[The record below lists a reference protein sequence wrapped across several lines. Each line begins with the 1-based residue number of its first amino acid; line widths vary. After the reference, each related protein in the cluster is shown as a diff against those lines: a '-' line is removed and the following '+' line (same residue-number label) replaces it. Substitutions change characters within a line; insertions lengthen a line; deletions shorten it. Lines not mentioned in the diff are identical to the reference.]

1 MHTEDVQDP
10 VSLRFLISSL
20 QIYIGIL
27 VGGSEIDRP
36 LHSAVSSDS
45 TNQSHHFNQVFQSYF
60 HQRVKRQSR
69 PASHLTHIAHNSLHK
84 QG

>member
-36 LHSAVSSDS
+36 LHLVQFLQIPQIKVTTLIKCFNLTFIKELKDKAV
-45 TNQSHHFNQVFQSYF
+45 QHLISH
-60 HQRVKRQSR
+60 
-69 PASHLTHIAHNSLHK
+69 T
-84 QG
+84 